1 MTPRLKRVTIKDV
14 AARAGVSP
22 SAVSIALNGKG
33 ESLPEKTRERIR
45 AAADELDYRPDY
57 SARAMVTGK
66 THIVGIVLPDI
77 SNPFFAQLVGQIQT
91 ALAARGYDVMLCNS
105 GEKAENGLHSI
116 RLLAGRG
123 VDGLILAPASES
135 LTADGAANLRKVLAG
150 ARLPVLF
157 LDRCYEGGMP
167 RVSVDNE
174 DSGYRMAQYLLRMGH
189 TKIGVVTGPLV
200 LNSSRN
206 RLRGV
211 LRALEEKNLSLPEA
225 YIYEGRYDAKSGIL
239 GAEKLLK
246 TDVTAIF
253 AFSDVQACGV
263 YKRLFESGK
272 RIPED
277 ISVAGFDDTFYSAV
291 CVPPLTTMRQP
302 LGEISAAACRLLS
315 KMMEGGGAEEEVCVP
330 ADLVVRGSVKRLHD
344 NFEKQ

>member
-1 MTPRLKRVTIKDV
+1 MMPRQKRVTIRDV

-33 ESLPEKTRERIR
+33 EALPEKTRERIR
-45 AAADELDYRPDY
+45 AAADELDYSPDY

-91 ALAARGYDVMLCNS
+91 ALASRGYDVMLCNS
-105 GEKAENGLHSI
+105 GEKAENDLRSV

-123 VDGLILAPASES
+123 VDGLILAPAAES
-135 LTADGAANLRKVLAG
+135 LAEDGAANLREALAG
-150 ARLPVLF
+150 AKLPVLF
-157 LDRCYEGGMP
+157 LDRCYERGKP
-167 RVSVDNE
+167 RVSADNE
-174 DSGYRMAQYLLRMGH
+174 NGGYRMTQYLLDMGH
-189 TKIGVVTGPLV
+189 EKIGVVTGPLV
-200 LNSSRN
+200 LNSSRD

-211 LRALEEKNLSLPEA
+211 LRALEEKNLSLSET
-225 YIYEGRYDAKSGIL
+225 YIYEGGYDAESGIR

-263 YKRLFESGK
+263 YKRLFEAGK
-272 RIPED
+272 RIPDD
-277 ISVAGFDDTFYSAV
+277 ISVAGFDDTFYSAF
-291 CVPPLTTMRQP
+291 CIPPLTTMRQP
-302 LGEISAAACRLLS
+302 MEKMSAAVCRLLTE
-315 KMMEGGGAEEEVCVP
+315 MMEGGKSKEEICLS
-330 ADLVVRGSVKRLHD
+330 ADLVVRGSVKRL
-344 NFEKQ
+344 